1 MLKLKVGKLLE
12 FSEEAPRAAVICLTP
27 DLVTSGPQS
36 QLCTD
41 WDQRSNI
48 QLWIFWR
55 GSQGFLHQYLVS
67 FLLTETIKSNV
78 MLARKLLFL
87 CWNLFAFHQVRWW
100 QKSLGCIFFASK
112 LEENHLDQDIPFRCQ
127 ENHFLQFSITLI
139 GKGWIS
145 KQFKCKKIFIPL
157 HYLRRFKLQKY
168 FLIDFDVVTKFAN
181 YTSPVCHIS
190 HYSICGRD
198 PRSIELCAV
207 LLQSSLSV

>member
-27 DLVTSGPQS
+27 DLVTWGPQS

-100 QKSLGCIFFASK
+100 QKSLGCIFLASK
-112 LEENHLDQDIPFRCQ
+112 LEENHLDLDIPFRCQ

-168 FLIDFDVVTKFAN
+168 FWLILTWWQNLQITLHQFVTFHIIPFVAEIRGALN
-181 YTSPVCHIS
+181 SAQCSSSPL
-190 HYSICGRD
+190 Y
-198 PRSIELCAV
+198 L
-207 LLQSSLSV
+207 